1 MGDVEV
7 EKKHDGTVEMKV
19 TVKKTPGFYIR
30 SAKRMLEGFED
41 KDGKKVEPVC
51 VLTISGLGNSIN
63 AAIAAAAAVEAE
75 GLGSIKKIEPV
86 TQNSVRKE
94 KAVGVLESR
103 LPYIT
108 NESSSEQ
115 SDYL

>member
-75 GLGSIKKIEPV
+75 GLGSIKKIETSYPELGEEGKG
-86 TQNSVRKE
+86 RGC
-94 KAVGVLESR
+94 AR
-103 LPYIT
+103 IAIT
-108 NESSSEQ
+108 V
-115 SDYL
+115 YHK